1 MAGEVLQRSGVDPAQ
16 AARPTEHHVSSCLP
30 FLVLGQWADIGLL
43 DTIAVAFDDADQL
56 DLLPALALGLAARML
71 PAPQLGWYRTP
82 DELTTL
88 AVFAG
93 VDDPSMRWQER
104 FDHFELLT
112 PIRAAVTEAVIG
124 GRNAGSPLLSTV
136 GRSGVVVADAGGC
149 FPLLWE
155 AHPFALAALHERL
168 GRPKVLTAG
177 QGVRRLD
184 ELVNRLAASAASEPR
199 RPIDGVLDSLA
210 ACGLG
215 MVAWRLAAASDPNP
229 LFALEHLAD
238 LDADVTLLAER
249 LVVRVPLGARFFAL
263 SSAGLLETVTDVPWL
278 PGVSLEFSGA

>member
-1 MAGEVLQRSGVDPAQ
+1 MAGEVLQQPRVDPAQ
-16 AARPTEHHVSSCLP
+16 AARPAEFHVSSCLP
-30 FLVLGQWADIGLL
+30 FLVLGQCADVGLL
-43 DTIAVAFDDADQL
+43 DTIAVAFDDADRL

-71 PAPQLGWYRTP
+71 PPPQLGWYRTP

-104 FDHFELLT
+104 FDHFE
-112 PIRAAVTEAVIG
+112 
-124 GRNAGSPLLSTV
+124 
-136 GRSGVVVADAGGC
+136 RSGVVVADAGGC

-177 QGVRRLD
+177 RGVRGLD
-184 ELVNRLAASAASEPR
+184 ELITRLAASAASEPR
-199 RPIDGVLDSLA
+199 RPIEDVLDSLA

-215 MVAWRLAAASDPNP
+215 MVAWRLTAASDPNP